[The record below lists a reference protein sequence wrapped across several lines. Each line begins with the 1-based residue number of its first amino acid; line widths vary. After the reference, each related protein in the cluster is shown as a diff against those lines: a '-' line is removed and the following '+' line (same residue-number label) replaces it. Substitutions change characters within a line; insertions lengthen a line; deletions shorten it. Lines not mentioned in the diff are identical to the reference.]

1 MKGNRMDW
9 ELLATLETGRV
20 RRAGRFV
27 VVELDGPHRVLS
39 TSARTGGEALDV
51 RLLVNHQ
58 SCEGAGHEARAH
70 LMLDE
75 GPERYHDRV
84 CAEIG
89 AAAASTA
96 VMGTAANMHYVAVA
110 RERDVDVEAAAVV
123 TAGVHSNATCA
134 GDPARWREGAEGVV
148 RAAAVAGTINTMLVV
163 SRPLTAPALARAVM
177 TMTEAKSAALSRL
190 AIPSGAS
197 ADLATG
203 TGTDQYCV
211 AAPID
216 AAGGAAPLTS
226 TSPHMKLGEIIGVAV
241 RRATLEA
248 LRWQNGLEAS
258 YTRGV
263 CHALG
268 RFGVTETALMTA
280 VAPHLDETALELLR
294 RNQRAVLMEPLVTA
308 AAYAMASLID
318 RVRYGTLPASVAADA
333 LVQQAATLA
342 ISLAA
347 APSRWSEFRALLHHA
362 ARVDGAAADAGRGD
376 AATIDPLP
384 LVAAALALGW
394 REKWPAP

>member
-1 MKGNRMDW
+1 MDW
-9 ELLATLETGRV
+9 EVLATLDTGRV

-27 VVELDGPHRVLS
+27 VVGLDGAHRVLS
-39 TSARTGGEALDV
+39 TSARTGGEAAAV
-51 RLLVNHQ
+51 RWLVNHQ
-58 SCEGAGHEARAH
+58 SCEGAGHDARAH

-84 CAEIG
+84 CAELDV
-89 AAAASTA
+89 APASAA

-110 RERDVDVEAAAVV
+110 RVRDLDVEAAAIV
-123 TAGVHSNATCA
+123 TAGVQSNATCA
-134 GDPARWREGAEGVV
+134 GDPARWREGADGVV
-148 RAAAVAGTINTMLVV
+148 RAAAVAGTINTILVLN
-163 SRPLTAPALARAVM
+163 RPLSAAALARAVV
-177 TMTEAKSAALSRL
+177 TMTEAKSAALARL

-197 ADLATG
+197 RDLATG

-211 AAPID
+211 AAPLD
-216 AAGGAAPLTS
+216 AADGRPPLTS

-241 RRATLEA
+241 RQATLEA

-263 CHALG
+263 VHALG
-268 RFGVTETALMTA
+268 RFGVTEAALMTA
-280 VAPHLDETALELLR
+280 VAPHLDATALELLR

-308 AAYAMASLID
+308 AAYAMAAVID

-342 ISLAA
+342 ASLAVS
-347 APSRWSEFRALLHHA
+347 PSRWSEFRAVLHGGA
-362 ARVDGAAADAGRGD
+362 GVDGSAADASRGD
-376 AATIDPLP
+376 AEALDPLP

>member
-1 MKGNRMDW
+1 MDW
-9 ELLATLETGRV
+9 EVLATLDSGRV

-27 VVELDGPHRVLS
+27 VVDLDGPHRVLS
-39 TSARTGGEALDV
+39 TSARSGGDSAVV
-51 RLLVNHQ
+51 RRLVNHQ
-58 SCEGAGHEARAH
+58 SCEGSGHDARAH

-75 GPERYHDRV
+75 GPERYHERV

-89 AAAASTA
+89 AVPEHTA

-110 RERDVDVEAAAVV
+110 RERDADVEAAAIV

-134 GDPARWREGAEGVV
+134 GDPARWRESGGRVV
-148 RAAAVAGTINTMLVV
+148 RADAVAGTINTMLVL
-163 SRPLTAPALARAVM
+163 SRPLTAPALARAVV
-177 TMTEAKSAALSRL
+177 TMTEAKSAALARL

-197 ADLATG
+197 RDLATG
-203 TGTDQYCV
+203 TGTDQYCIAAPV
-211 AAPID
+211 AAD
-216 AAGGAAPLTS
+216 DGAPALTS

-263 CHALG
+263 AHALG
-268 RFGVTETALMTA
+268 RFGVTEAALMTA
-280 VAPHLDETALELLR
+280 VAPHLDAIALELLR

-308 AAYAMASLID
+308 AAYAMAAVID
-318 RVRYGTLPASVAADA
+318 RVRFGTLPASVAADA

-342 ISLAA
+342 VSLAA
-347 APSRWSEFRALLHHA
+347 APSRWSEFRAQLHQA
-362 ARVDGAAADAGRGD
+362 ARVVGAAADAGRD
-376 AATIDPLP
+376 AAEAIDPLP

>member
-1 MKGNRMDW
+1 MDW
-9 ELLATLETGRV
+9 EVLATLDTGRV

-27 VVELDGPHRVLS
+27 VVELEGPHRVLS
-39 TSARTGGEALDV
+39 TSARTGGEAAGV

-58 SCEGAGHEARAH
+58 SCEGAGHGARAH

-89 AAAASTA
+89 AVPTA
-96 VMGTAANMHYVAVA
+96 TATMGTAANMHYVAIA
-110 RERDVDVEAAAVV
+110 RERDLDVEAAAIV

-134 GDPARWREGAEGVV
+134 GDPARWRETADGVV
-148 RAAAVAGTINTMLVV
+148 RAAAVAGTINTMLVL
-163 SRPLTAPALARAVM
+163 SRPLTAPALARAVV

-211 AAPID
+211 AAPFD
-216 AAGGAAPLTS
+216 AAGGAPALTS

-241 RRATLEA
+241 RDATLEA

-268 RFGVTETALMTA
+268 RYGVTEAALMTA

-294 RNQRAVLMEPLVTA
+294 RNQRPVLMEPLVTA
-308 AAYAMASLID
+308 AAYAMASVID
-318 RVRYGTLPASVAADA
+318 RARYGTLPASIAVDA

-347 APSRWSEFRALLHHA
+347 APSRWSEFRALLHQA
-362 ARVDGAAADAGRGD
+362 ARVDGANPDAAGADR
-376 AATIDPLP
+376 ATIDPLP

>member
-1 MKGNRMDW
+1 MEW
-9 ELLATLETGRV
+9 EVLATLDTGRV

-27 VVELDGPHRVLS
+27 VVELDGPHRVIS
-39 TSARTGGEALDV
+39 TSARTGGEASGV

-58 SCEGAGHEARAH
+58 SCEGAGHDARAH
-70 LMLDE
+70 LMLDD

-89 AAAASTA
+89 AAPASAA
-96 VMGTAANMHYVAVA
+96 VMGTAASMHYVAVA
-110 RERDVDVEAAAVV
+110 RERDLDVEAVAIV

-134 GDPARWREGAEGVV
+134 GDPARWREGADGVV
-148 RAAAVAGTINTMLVV
+148 PAVAVAGTINTMLVV
-163 SRPLTAPALARAVM
+163 SRALTAPALARAVI
-177 TMTEAKSAALSRL
+177 TMTEGKSAALARL
-190 AIPSGAS
+190 AIPSRAS
-197 ADLATG
+197 RDLATG

-211 AAPID
+211 AAPIE
-216 AAGGAAPLTS
+216 AAGGASPLTS

-258 YTRGV
+258 YTRSLA
-263 CHALG
+263 HALG
-268 RFGVTETALMTA
+268 RFGVTEAALLAA
-280 VAPHLDETALELLR
+280 VAPHLDATALELLR

-308 AAYAMASLID
+308 AAYAMAAVID

-333 LVQQAATLA
+333 LVAQAATLA
-342 ISLAA
+342 VSLAG
-347 APSRWSEFRALLHHA
+347 APARWSEFRAALHDA
-362 ARVDGAAADAGRGD
+362 ARVDGAGIADADR
-376 AATIDPLP
+376 AEPHTLDPLP

>member
-1 MKGNRMDW
+1 MKGQGMDW
-9 ELLATLETGRV
+9 EVLATFDTGRV

-27 VVELDGPHRVLS
+27 VVELAAPHRVIS
-39 TSARTGGEALDV
+39 TAARTGGEASAV

-58 SCEGAGHEARAH
+58 SCEGAGHDARAH
-70 LMLDE
+70 LMLDD
-75 GPERYHDRV
+75 GPERYHERV

-89 AAAASTA
+89 ADSASTA
-96 VMGTAANMHYVAVA
+96 VMGTAANMHYVAVT
-110 RERDVDVEAAAVV
+110 RERDLDVEAVAIV

-134 GDPARWREGAEGVV
+134 GDPARWRESATGVV
-148 RAAAVAGTINTMLVV
+148 RAEAVAGTINTMLLV
-163 SRPLTAPALARAVM
+163 SRPLTAPALARAVV
-177 TMTEAKSAALSRL
+177 TMTEAKSAALTRL

-197 ADLATG
+197 RDLATG

-211 AAPID
+211 ASPIETD
-216 AAGGAAPLTS
+216 GVAPLTS

-248 LRWQNGLEAS
+248 LRWQNGLEPS
-258 YTRGV
+258 YTRGLA
-263 CHALG
+263 HALG
-268 RFGVTETALMTA
+268 RFGVTEAALMTA
-280 VAPHLDETALELLR
+280 VAPHLDAPALELLR

-308 AAYAMASLID
+308 AAYAMAAVID

-342 ISLAA
+342 VSLAV
-347 APSRWSEFRALLHHA
+347 APSRWSEFRAALHDA
-362 ARVDGAAADAGRGD
+362 TPIAGAGMDAGRTD
-376 AATIDPLP
+376 ADALDPLP

>member
-1 MKGNRMDW
+1 MDW
-9 ELLATLETGRV
+9 EVLATLETGRI

-27 VVELDGPHRVLS
+27 VVDLDGPHRVIS
-39 TSARTGGEALDV
+39 TSARTGGEASGV

-58 SCEGAGHEARAH
+58 SCEGAGHDARAH

-75 GPERYHDRV
+75 GPDRYHERV

-89 AAAASTA
+89 AVPDSTA
-96 VMGTAANMHYVAVA
+96 VMGTAANMHYVAIA
-110 RERDVDVEAAAVV
+110 RERDGDVEAAAIV
-123 TAGVHSNATCA
+123 TAGVQSNATCA
-134 GDPARWREGAEGVV
+134 GDPARWREGADGVV
-148 RAAAVAGTINTMLVV
+148 RADAVAGTINTILVV
-163 SRPLTAPALARAVM
+163 SRPLTSPALARAVM
-177 TMTEAKSAALSRL
+177 TMTEAKSAALARL
-190 AIPSGAS
+190 AIPSRAS
-197 ADLATG
+197 RDLATG

-211 AAPID
+211 AAPL
-216 AAGGAAPLTS
+216 AASGVPALTS

-241 RRATLEA
+241 KRATLEA

-268 RFGVTETALMTA
+268 RFGVTEPALMAA
-280 VAPHLDETALELLR
+280 VVPHLDGTALELLR
-294 RNQRAVLMEPLVTA
+294 RNQISVLMDPLVTG
-308 AAYAMASLID
+308 AAYAIASVID
-318 RVRYGTLPASVAADA
+318 RVRYGTLPASIAADA

-342 ISLAA
+342 VSLAA
-347 APSRWSEFRALLHHA
+347 APGRWSEFRAVLHDA
-362 ARVDGAAADAGRGD
+362 ARPALAAAVVGD
-376 AATIDPLP
+376 GGEALDPLP

>member
-1 MKGNRMDW
+1 MEW
-9 ELLATLETGRV
+9 EVLATLETGRV

-39 TSARTGGEALDV
+39 TSARTGGEAAGV

-58 SCEGAGHEARAH
+58 SCEGAGHDARAH

-84 CAEIG
+84 CAELG
-89 AAAASTA
+89 AVPAATA
-96 VMGTAANMHYVAVA
+96 IMGTAANMHYVAVA
-110 RERDVDVEAAAVV
+110 RERDLDVEAAAIV
-123 TAGVHSNATCA
+123 TAGVQSNATCA
-134 GDPARWREGAEGVV
+134 GDPARWRESAEGVV
-148 RAAAVAGTINTMLVV
+148 RAAAVAGTINTMLVIN
-163 SRPLTAPALARAVM
+163 RPLTAPALARAVV

-190 AIPSGAS
+190 AIPSGVS

-211 AAPID
+211 AAPLD
-216 AAGGAAPLTS
+216 EAGGAPPLTS
-226 TSPHMKLGEIIGVAV
+226 TSPHMKLGEIIGVAA
-241 RRATLEA
+241 RQATLEA

-268 RFGVTETALMTA
+268 RFGVTEAALMAA
-280 VAPHLDETALELLR
+280 VAPHLDATALELLR

-308 AAYAMASLID
+308 AAYAMASVID

-347 APSRWSEFRALLHHA
+347 APSRWSEFRARLHEEV
-362 ARVDGAAADAGRGD
+362 RGAAEALA
-376 AATIDPLP
+376 PLP

>member
-1 MKGNRMDW
+1 MDW
-9 ELLATLETGRV
+9 EVLAAIANGRV

-27 VVELDGPHRVLS
+27 VAELDGPHLVLS
-39 TSARTGGEALDV
+39 TSARTGGQADGV
-51 RLLVNHQ
+51 RVLVNHQ
-58 SCEGAGHEARAH
+58 SCEGAGHDARAH

-75 GPERYHDRV
+75 GPERYHERV

-89 AAAASTA
+89 VAPDHAA
-96 VMGTAANMHYVAVA
+96 VMGTAANLHYAAVA
-110 RERDVDVEAAAVV
+110 REQDLDVEVAAVV

-134 GDPARWREGAEGVV
+134 GDPARWREGADGVV
-148 RAAAVAGTINTMLVV
+148 RAAAIAGTINTMLVV
-163 SRPLTAPALARAVM
+163 SRPRTPPALARAVV
-177 TMTEAKSAALSRL
+177 TMTEAKSAALTRL
-190 AIPSGAS
+190 AIRSGAS
-197 ADLATG
+197 RDLATG

-211 AAPID
+211 AAPR
-216 AAGGAAPLTS
+216 AEAGGPTPLTS

-263 CHALG
+263 FHALG
-268 RFGVTETALMTA
+268 RFGVTEPALVAAM
-280 VAPHLDETALELLR
+280 APHLDATAQELLR
-294 RNQRAVLMEPLVTA
+294 RNGPAVFMEPLVSA
-308 AAYAMASLID
+308 AAYAMAAVID

-333 LVQQAATLA
+333 LVQQAASLA
-342 ISLAA
+342 VSLAA
-347 APSRWSEFRALLHHA
+347 SPARWSEFRARLHA
-362 ARVDGAAADAGRGD
+362 AAPMIAADGD
-376 AATIDPLP
+376 ALDPLP

>member
-1 MKGNRMDW
+1 MEW
-9 ELLATLETGRV
+9 EVLATLETGRV

-39 TSARTGGEALDV
+39 TSARTGGESAGV
-51 RLLVNHQ
+51 RMLVNHQ

-70 LMLDE
+70 LMIDE
-75 GPERYHDRV
+75 GPERYHERV

-89 AAAASTA
+89 AAPASTA

-110 RERDVDVEAAAVV
+110 RERDVDVEAAAIV

-134 GDPARWREGAEGVV
+134 GDPARWRESADGVV
-148 RAAAVAGTINTMLVV
+148 RAGAVPGTINTILVL
-163 SRPLTAPALARAVM
+163 SRPLTAPALARAVV

-211 AAPID
+211 AAPLD
-216 AAGGAAPLTS
+216 AAGGAPPLTS

-263 CHALG
+263 AHALG
-268 RFGVTETALMTA
+268 RYGVTEAALMTA
-280 VAPHLDETALELLR
+280 VAPHLDATALELLR

-308 AAYAMASLID
+308 AAYAMASVID
-318 RVRYGTLPASVAADA
+318 RVRYGTLPASIAADA

-347 APSRWSEFRALLHHA
+347 APSRWSEFRARLHQA
-362 ARVDGAAADAGRGD
+362 APIERTPVEDGRGD
-376 AATIDPLP
+376 AAAIDPLP

>member
-1 MKGNRMDW
+1 MEW
-9 ELLATLETGRV
+9 EVLATLETGRV

-39 TSARTGGEALDV
+39 TSARTGGEALGV

-89 AAAASTA
+89 AVPSSTA
-96 VMGTAANMHYVAVA
+96 TMGTAANMHYVAIA
-110 RERDVDVEAAAVV
+110 RERDADVEAAAIV

-134 GDPARWREGAEGVV
+134 GDPARWRESAGGVV
-148 RAAAVAGTINTMLVV
+148 RADAVAGTINTMLVV

-177 TMTEAKSAALSRL
+177 TMTEAKSAALARL

-211 AAPID
+211 AAPLDDGDDD
-216 AAGGAAPLTS
+216 AAGVRPLTS

-268 RFGVTETALMTA
+268 RYGVTEAALMAA
-280 VAPHLDETALELLR
+280 VAPELDATALELLR

-308 AAYAMASLID
+308 AAYSMASVID
-318 RVRYGTLPASVAADA
+318 RVRYGTLPASVAVDA

-347 APSRWSEFRALLHHA
+347 APSRWSEFRVRLHRAALI
-362 ARVDGAAADAGRGD
+362 DAAAGHAGRD
-376 AATIDPLP
+376 EAASLDPLP

>member
-1 MKGNRMDW
+1 MDW
-9 ELLATLETGRV
+9 EVLATLDTGRV

-27 VVELDGPHRVLS
+27 VVDLDGPHRVLS
-39 TSARTGGEALDV
+39 TSAHTGGDSGVV

-58 SCEGAGHEARAH
+58 SCEGSGHDARAH

-75 GPERYHDRV
+75 GPERYHERV

-89 AAAASTA
+89 AAPAHTA

-134 GDPARWREGAEGVV
+134 GDPARWRESAAGVV
-148 RAAAVAGTINTMLVV
+148 RADAVAGTINTMLVL
-163 SRPLTAPALARAVM
+163 SRPLTAPALARAVV
-177 TMTEAKSAALSRL
+177 TMTEAKSAALARL

-197 ADLATG
+197 RDLATG

-211 AAPID
+211 AAPAVVD
-216 AAGGAAPLTS
+216 GGAPALTS

-263 CHALG
+263 GHALG
-268 RFGVTETALMTA
+268 RFGVTEAALMAA
-280 VAPHLDETALELLR
+280 VAPHLDATALDLLR

-308 AAYAMASLID
+308 AAYAMAAVID

-333 LVQQAATLA
+333 LAQQATTLA
-342 ISLAA
+342 VSLAA
-347 APSRWSEFRALLHHA
+347 APSRWSEFRAQLHQA
-362 ARVDGAAADAGRGD
+362 ARVEGAAADAGRGD
-376 AATIDPLP
+376 AEALDPLP